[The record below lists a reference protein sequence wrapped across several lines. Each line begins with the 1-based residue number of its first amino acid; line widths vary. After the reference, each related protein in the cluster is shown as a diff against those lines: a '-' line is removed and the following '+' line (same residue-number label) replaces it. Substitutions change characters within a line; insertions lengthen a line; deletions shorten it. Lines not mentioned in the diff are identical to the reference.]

1 MRVLANENI
10 PLASV
15 VSLRQAG
22 HDVLSV
28 TEFSPGISDKEVLRL
43 AHSQARVILTFDRD
57 YGELVFRHRL
67 PVPAGVVYLRFSPAS
82 PIEPASYFAQLI
94 ANGIEL
100 AGKFSTGDREQVRQR
115 PLPTDDG
122 LS

>member
-67 PVPAGVVYLRFSPAS
+67 PVPAGAMYLRFSPAS
-82 PIEPASYFAQLI
+82 PIEPASYPGSCINSALFFMETAPI
-94 ANGIEL
+94 PREL
-100 AGKFSTGDREQVRQR
+100 PVR
-115 PLPTDDG
+115 
-122 LS
+122 